1 MILAV
6 KKQPRGVAINNYLD
20 SSTSVTG
27 CIALTRGDK
36 ACPLHR
42 EIPFEMYS
50 SQNSVKMVY
59 NRVGESSGSLG
70 GAAYFPP
77 SPPTRGNV

>member
-6 KKQPRGVAINNYLD
+6 KKQPRGVAINNCLD

-50 SQNSVKMVY
+50 RQRFKK
-59 NRVGESSGSLG
+59 
-70 GAAYFPP
+70 P
-77 SPPTRGNV
+77 